1 MPLHSTIHFNYYTYY
16 MLTAAAAINKP
27 KPKKLKK
34 VLGVVFGIAVVV
46 GGTIGVGILRTPGT
60 IAGLLPNP
68 QLILLCWVLIGLYI
82 LLSAAS
88 YAELTT
94 MLPKAGGA
102 YNYIKRA
109 YGNYAGFINGWFDFF
124 SNAIAPAYFCIVLG
138 EYCALLYAP
147 LQGQEKI
154 VAVGFLSLFTLIN
167 LPGVKSGKHN
177 AANNQRY

>member
-16 MLTAAAAINKP
+16 MLTGAAAIDKP

-82 LLSAAS
+82 LLSAVS
-88 YAELTT
+88 YPKQTT
-94 MLPKAGGA
+94 LFQRGG
-102 YNYIKRA
+102 
-109 YGNYAGFINGWFDFF
+109 GF
-124 SNAIAPAYFCIVLG
+124 
-138 EYCALLYAP
+138 
-147 LQGQEKI
+147 
-154 VAVGFLSLFTLIN
+154 
-167 LPGVKSGKHN
+167 
-177 AANNQRY
+177 